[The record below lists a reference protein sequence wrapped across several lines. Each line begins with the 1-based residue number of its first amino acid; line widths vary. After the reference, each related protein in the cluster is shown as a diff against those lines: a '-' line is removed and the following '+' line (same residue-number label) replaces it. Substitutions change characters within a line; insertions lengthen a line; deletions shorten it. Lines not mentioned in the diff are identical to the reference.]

1 MTTKVQRWGNS
12 QGVRIRKDLLE
23 GADLVVGDEVE
34 VEVRDG
40 GLVITPARRIRG
52 RHSLAQLVREIPA
65 GYGSEDLEWGAPAG
79 REVG

>member
-1 MTTKVQRWGNS
+1 VTTKVQRWGNS

-52 RHSLAQLVREIPA
+52 RHSLAQLVREIPP
-65 GYGSEDLEWGAPAG
+65 GYKPEELEWGAPAG
-79 REVG
+79 REAW

>member
-1 MTTKVQRWGNS
+1 VTTKVQKWGNS

-34 VEVRDG
+34 VRDG
-40 GLVITPARRIRG
+40 DLVITPARRIRG
-52 RHSLAQLVREIPA
+52 CHSLAQLVREIPA
-65 GYGSEDLEWGAPAG
+65 DSRPEELEWGAPVG

>member
-1 MTTKVQRWGNS
+1 VTTKVQKWGNS

-23 GADLVVGDEVE
+23 GVDLVVGDEVE

-52 RHSLAQLVREIPA
+52 RHSLAQLVREIPV
-65 GYGSEDLEWGAPAG
+65 GYRPEELEWGAPTG